1 MHNIYGIKENNIT
14 IIKIRA
20 NKEAC
25 QKSEHPAQLSE
36 TEKSHIAKYLTNWLS
51 LRKWHLPFS
60 MSTSSNTTIGLL
72 PPSSSVTGCQENM
85 QYNNTKR
92 CEIKLL

>member
-1 MHNIYGIKENNIT
+1 MHNICGIKENNIT
-14 IIKIRA
+14 IIKNRA
-20 NKEAC
+20 NKGV
-25 QKSEHPAQLSE
+25 SEHPAQLSE

-51 LRKWHLPFS
+51 LGKWHLPFS